1 MGSGTGRDAG
11 GRSTRERIL
20 DSGLHLFAE
29 KGFTGA
35 TTKDISAK
43 AGVNEVTL
51 FRHFGSKKALFASV
65 IQERSHLGEMEDGA
79 SVDMDAPVDE
89 LLERNART
97 VLTTL
102 KANRHLFMI
111 ILGDAQRIP
120 KVRGAINEF
129 GVEKGVE
136 FVTELMAMLIAA
148 GKIREMD
155 PHVAARSLIGM
166 IQSYYMTRHLLADK
180 EPGPGEDERV
190 ISGFVDIF
198 LDGVRREG
206 VK

>member
-1 MGSGTGRDAG
+1 MDSGASRKDL
-11 GRSTRERIL
+11 GRSARERIL
-20 DSGLHLFAE
+20 DSSLHLFAE

-51 FRHFGSKKALFASV
+51 FRHFGSKRALFVSV
-65 IQERSHLGEMEDGA
+65 IQERSPLVEIQGKV

-97 VLTTL
+97 VLAIL
-102 KANRHLFMI
+102 KANKHLFMI
-111 ILGDAQRIP
+111 ILGDAWRVP
-120 KVRGAINEF
+120 KMRSAVSEF

-166 IQSYYMTRHLLADK
+166 IQSYYMTRYLLADE
-180 EPGPGEDERV
+180 EPGVGEEERM
-190 ISGFVDIF
+190 IAGFVDIF
-198 LDGVRREG
+198 LNGVRCEG
-206 VK
+206 AK

>member
-166 IQSYYMTRHLLADK
+166 IQSYYMTRYLLADK
-180 EPGPGEDERV
+180 EPEPGEDERV

>member
-1 MGSGTGRDAG
+1 MGPGTSRDDG
-11 GRSTRERIL
+11 GRSARERIL
-20 DSGLHLFAE
+20 DSSLHLFAE
-29 KGFTGA
+29 KGFAGA
-35 TTKDISAK
+35 TTKEISAK

-51 FRHFGSKKALFASV
+51 FRHFGSKRALFVSV
-65 IQERSHLGEMEDGA
+65 IQERSPLAEMQGKV
-79 SVDMDAPVDE
+79 SVDPDAPVDE

-97 VLTTL
+97 VLAIL

-111 ILGDAQRIP
+111 ILGDAWRIP
-120 KVRGAINEF
+120 KMRSAVSEF

-136 FVTELMAMLIAA
+136 LVTELMATLIAA

-166 IQSYYMTRHLLADK
+166 IQSYYMTRYLLADK
-180 EPGPGEDERV
+180 EPGPGEEGRM
-190 ISGFVDIF
+190 IAGFVDIF

-206 VK
+206 AK